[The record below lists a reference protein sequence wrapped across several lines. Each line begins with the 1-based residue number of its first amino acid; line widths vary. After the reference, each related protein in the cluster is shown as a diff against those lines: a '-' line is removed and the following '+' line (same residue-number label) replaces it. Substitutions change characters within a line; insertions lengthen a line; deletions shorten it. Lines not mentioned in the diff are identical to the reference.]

1 MSVTKGW
8 VQPFASRARRRSPE
22 NRSLNDTG
30 IPPLREEEYT
40 NLRHAA
46 TKCISGC
53 EICRT
58 VSNSFWRNSLIGPIL
73 ADDGK
78 NNVAELSGDSAD
90 GGEMVLASGTERLV
104 VLREDRVAKGRPGG
118 GQPDGPPEIR

>member
-1 MSVTKGW
+1 M
-8 VQPFASRARRRSPE
+8 
-22 NRSLNDTG
+22 
-30 IPPLREEEYT
+30 
-40 NLRHAA
+40 
-46 TKCISGC
+46 
-53 EICRT
+53 
-58 VSNSFWRNSLIGPIL
+58 SNSFWRNSLIGPIL